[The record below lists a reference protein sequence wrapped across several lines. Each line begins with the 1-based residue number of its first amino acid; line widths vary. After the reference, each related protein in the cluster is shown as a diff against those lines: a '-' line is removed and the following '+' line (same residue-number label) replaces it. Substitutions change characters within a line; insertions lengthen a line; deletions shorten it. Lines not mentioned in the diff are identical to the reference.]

1 MHKVCNLHWRSGG
14 FIFLHISKHWED
26 FGHLWFEGTG
36 DEKTINTNHPWSFGG
51 ELRGKLVY
59 RAWHLV
65 KSSIN
70 VSLFPYSPLTSCGS
84 EIRIMLLRG
93 RRGSEEERAA
103 RLEGKI
109 AVRTTS
115 AFYSPDSGPRP
126 PSRCNVSP
134 FRINRKDDSRNL
146 GNKIRKH
153 KNGSYFTLMRETR
166 ACFLH
171 TEKPGLL

>member
-1 MHKVCNLHWRSGG
+1 MRS
-14 FIFLHISKHWED
+14 
-26 FGHLWFEGTG
+26 
-36 DEKTINTNHPWSFGG
+36 
-51 ELRGKLVY
+51 RGL
-59 RAWHLV
+59 
-65 KSSIN
+65 
-70 VSLFPYSPLTSCGS
+70 P
-84 EIRIMLLRG
+84 
-93 RRGSEEERAA
+93 

-109 AVRTTS
+109 VVRTTS

-126 PSRCNVSP
+126 PSRWNVSP

-153 KNGSYFTLMRETR
+153 KNGSYFTLMREKR